1 MNSGSDT
8 GLNADDANPIANARS
23 RKRTMS
29 VPTAQLPIEDL
40 RARLTG
46 RVIAPGDEG
55 YDEARTV
62 LYDFED
68 CHPAAVVKVANASDV
83 AAIVNLARDAGVEL
97 AVRSGGH
104 SGAGHSTTDG
114 GLVIDLRDMHEVE
127 VDPVGRTAWA
137 EAGATAAEVTA
148 AADAHGLAVGFGDTG
163 SVGIGG
169 ITTGGGIGYLVR
181 KHGLTIDSLL
191 AADVV
196 TADGRLRRVDAETE
210 PDLFWA
216 IRGGGGNAGVVIRFQ
231 YRLHELGDA
240 YGGMLFLPATADTIA
255 GFIAAAAAAPET
267 LGTIAN
273 VMNCPPM
280 PFIPE
285 ELHGSLV
292 IMGMIFWSGP
302 PEQGPEVV
310 APFRA
315 LATPLADFVR
325 PMRYPEMY
333 PPEEPQPE
341 DAPHFIASSRTLFMT
356 GVDRDVAQ
364 SIVDTIATAPSKMGV
379 AQIRVLGGE
388 MARVPAD
395 ATAFAFRDAPI
406 MTAVAGLTFDPKM
419 RAANERWVEGFRASL
434 DQGVPGAYVNFIND
448 EGADRI
454 RDAYPPAT
462 LARLAE
468 IKRRYDPTNLF
479 HRNQNVP
486 PAAA

>member
-1 MNSGSDT
+1 MPAS
-8 GLNADDANPIANARS
+8 
-23 RKRTMS
+23 
-29 VPTAQLPIEDL
+29 TAQLPLQDL
-40 RARLTG
+40 RNRVAG
-46 RVIAPGDEG
+46 RVITPDDEG
-55 YDEARTV
+55 YDEARAV
-62 LYDFED
+62 MYDFD
-68 CHPAAVVKVANASDV
+68 DRHPAAVIKVANADDV
-83 AAIVNLARDAGVEL
+83 AAVVDIARESGLEL

-114 GLVIDLRDMHEVE
+114 GLVIDLRDMKRVE
-127 VDPVGRTAWA
+127 VDPASRTVWA
-137 EAGATAAEVTA
+137 EAGATAADVA
-148 AADAHGLAVGFGDTG
+148 VAADAHNLAVGFGDTG

-169 ITTGGGIGYLVR
+169 ITTGGGIGYLTR

-196 TADGRLRRVDAETE
+196 TADGELRHVDADHE

-216 IRGGGGNAGVVIRFQ
+216 IRGGGGNAGVVTRFQ

-255 GFIAAAAAAPET
+255 GFVAAAEAAPEE

-285 ELHGSLV
+285 ELHGSLI
-292 IMGMIFWSGP
+292 IMGMIFWSGL
-302 PEQGPEVV
+302 PEQGEAAV

-315 LATPLADFVR
+315 LAKPLADFVR
-325 PMRYPEMY
+325 PMHYPEMF

-341 DAPHFIASSRTLFMT
+341 GAPKFIAASRILFMDH
-356 GVDRDVAQ
+356 VDREVGQ
-364 SIVDTIATAPSKMGV
+364 SMLDTIATAPSKMGV

-395 ATAFAFRDAPI
+395 ATAFAHRSAPI
-406 MTAVAGLTFDPKM
+406 MTAVAGLFFDPAQ
-419 RAANERWVEGFRASL
+419 REAHEQWVDGFMASL
-434 DQGVPGAYVNFIND
+434 DQGVPGAYVNFVND
-448 EGADRI
+448 EGPERVH
-454 RDAYPPAT
+454 DAYPRET
-462 LARLAE
+462 WSRLAQ

-486 PAAA
+486 PASA

>member
-1 MNSGSDT
+1 
-8 GLNADDANPIANARS
+8 
-23 RKRTMS
+23 MS
-29 VPTAQLPIEDL
+29 VPTAQLPLEDL
-40 RARLTG
+40 RNRVAG
-46 RVIAPGDEG
+46 RVITPDDED
-55 YDEARTV
+55 YDEARGV
-62 LYDFED
+62 LYNLDD
-68 CHPAAVVKVANASDV
+68 LHPAAVIRVANAQDV
-83 AAIVNLARDAGVEL
+83 AAVVDIARESGLEL

-114 GLVIDLRDMHEVE
+114 GLVIDLREMKKVE
-127 VDPVGRTAWA
+127 VDPASRTAWA
-137 EAGATAAEVTA
+137 EAGATAADVATG
-148 AADAHGLAVGFGDTG
+148 ADAHSLAVGFGDTG

-169 ITTGGGIGYLVR
+169 ITTGGGIGYLTR
-181 KHGLTIDSLL
+181 KHGLTIDSVI

-196 TADGRLRRVDAETE
+196 TADGKLRRADATTE

-216 IRGGGGNAGVVIRFQ
+216 IRGGGGNVGVVTRFQ

-255 GFIAAAAAAPET
+255 GFIAAADAAPEE

-285 ELHGSLV
+285 ELHGSLI

-302 PEQGPEVV
+302 PEQGPDIV

-325 PMRYPEMY
+325 PMRYPEMF

-341 DAPHFIASSRTLFMT
+341 DAPHFIPSSRVLFMKD
-356 GVDRDVAQ
+356 VDRDVAQ

-395 ATAFAFRDAPI
+395 ATAFAQREARVLFALITSFQDPAEAPI
-406 MTAVAGLTFDPKM
+406 HEAWTQEYFEAI
-419 RAANERWVEGFRASL
+419 AAKSTGVYSNFLAAEGEA
-434 DQGVPGAYVNFIND
+434 
-448 EGADRI
+448 RI
-454 RDAYPPAT
+454 REAFPGSTYE
-462 LARLAE
+462 RLAE
-468 IKRRYDPTNLF
+468 VKRAYDPTNLF
-479 HRNQNVP
+479 KLNQNIAPAP
-486 PAAA
+486 PVAKRRFGSL